1 MYIFLTINLTFLTF
15 IIFTAVFMYFK
26 YSTLNKIII
35 LKDDEITKLTDKN
48 KVLSNRIKILES
60 KPTELFAFVDK
71 IIEERIRVI
80 FSNNLSNIIYGKFS
94 IVSNK
99 ESMELLSMS
108 ICNDVFNFL
117 NDEVIEAMAYLMKKD
132 NVKVYIMETVVL
144 KLFREVTK
152 DNANKMIVDHNK
164 K

>member
-15 IIFTAVFMYFK
+15 IIFTAIFMYFK
-26 YSTLNKIII
+26 YTTLNKIII

>member
-15 IIFTAVFMYFK
+15 IIFTAIFMYFK
-26 YSTLNKIII
+26 YTTLNKIII

-80 FSNNLSNIIYGKFS
+80 FSNNLSNIIYGKYS
-94 IVSNK
+94 VVSNK

-152 DNANKMIVDHNK
+152 DNANKMIIDHNK